1 MQVIF
6 ATFQPLIRPGQLLPS
21 ELAPKLLHRFSSG
34 NGYCLMGD
42 DLPTLIGTIK
52 SRGTRQ
58 LFDRVVVGVI
68 TNSDDRVP
76 TILSSLGMNV
86 SPLRYGSPDISL
98 AADARSR
105 NHIDFNCM
113 SYDVGIEKPDRL
125 IFDAAESM
133 ASEILHAGNG
143 LEDEHTAATKTT
155 PPLLKIF
162 VGDEFEKDVLGA
174 LGAGWHAV
182 QLHDGHD
189 DGHITHTHLNNYLK
203 GSFRE
208 TFPESIQSPVSLST
222 DSLSSF
228 LKWLNEY

>member
-1 MQVIF
+1 MIF

-21 ELAPKLLHRFSSG
+21 ELAPKLLRRFSSG
-34 NGYCLMGD
+34 DGYCLMGD

-58 LFDRVVVGVI
+58 LFDRVVGVI
-68 TNSDDRVP
+68 TNSDDRAP

-86 SPLRYGSPDISL
+86 SPLRYGSPDTSL

-133 ASEILHAGNG
+133 ASEILHAENR
-143 LEDEHTAATKTT
+143 LEDEHMAATKTT
-155 PPLLKIF
+155 PALLKIF

-189 DGHITHTHLNNYLK
+189 GDHITHTHLNNYLK